1 MFVVT
6 KTHEAFYSEELF
18 DPEAPRRVK
27 AVSSG
32 LIETRLWDALP
43 EAQGNVRKR
52 GCTAA
57 RSQSRPVG
65 GHCERGAGPAED
77 AVRYFSREMSKKKV
91 VLVAGEQGIGYI
103 SQGPMGACEAA

>member
-6 KTHEAFYSEELF
+6 KTHDAFYSEELF
-18 DPEAPRRVK
+18 DPEAP
-27 AVSSG
+27 
-32 LIETRLWDALP
+32 
-43 EAQGNVRKR
+43 RKR

-103 SQGPMGACEAA
+103 SQGPMGAWEAA